1 MFRGIVFLAVLGTTC
16 GLLLHSTD
24 LLTAESI
31 AKNREAAARLLVAEL
46 TGEAISQ
53 SVELDSNLNSNCPDW
68 VLLEERVPGYAGP
81 IDFLIFV
88 EGNFL
93 SARTKQHRETPGIG
107 DFIDT
112 QRDPYLKDLDTT
124 SLEQWLSLDRVTGAT
139 VTSNALRRAVTRA
152 FERTQLVC
160 AEVNDE

>member
-1 MFRGIVFLAVLGTTC
+1 MLRGIIFLAILGTTC

-53 SVELDSNLNSNCPDW
+53 NVELNSNLNSNCPDW

-93 SARTKQHRETPGIG
+93 SARAKQHRETPGIG

-112 QRDPYLKDLDTT
+112 QRDPYLKDLDNNT
-124 SLEQWLSLDRVTGAT
+124 LDRWLNLDRVAGAT

-152 FERTQLVC
+152 LERTQLVC